1 MKKSIKLLEGGF
13 ESSCSTTPEFA
24 SFFRTFKKEF
34 TKELQTI
41 GATEIEFSR
50 GHFHLTGFFRTTDGQ
65 LWYFSL
71 SDVRGMS
78 YGMFK
83 DPDSCMNKLLYRTAK
98 HNKDWTGGSNRYAKI
113 ESGMAKKMCWVFQLI
128 D

>member
-1 MKKSIKLLEGGF
+1 MKQSLKLLKAGF

-34 TKELQTI
+34 TKELQSQ
-41 GATEIEFSR
+41 GATEIEFHR
-50 GHFHLTGFFRTTDGQ
+50 GHFYLSGFARVNGQ

-71 SDVRGMS
+71 SDVRGM
-78 YGMFK
+78 
-83 DPDSCMNKLLYRTAK
+83 DLTLQHNPESCMSKLLYRTAQ
-98 HNKDWTGGSNRYAKI
+98 HNKDWTGGQNRYATI
-113 ESGMAKKMCWVFQLI
+113 ETGMGEKMFWSFKLV

>member
-1 MKKSIKLLEGGF
+1 MKQSLKLLKQGF

-34 TKELQTI
+34 TKELQSQ
-41 GATEIEFSR
+41 GATEIEFHR
-50 GHFHLTGFFRTTDGQ
+50 GHFYLSGFARVNGQ

-71 SDVRGMS
+71 SDVRDMK
-78 YGMFK
+78 YCLNQ
-83 DPDSCMNKLLYRTAK
+83 SCMGKLLYRTAE
-98 HNKDWTGGSNRYAKI
+98 HNKDWTGGQNRYATI
-113 ESGMAKKMCWVFQLI
+113 EEGMCEKMFWSFKLV